1 MKVIQHFQLKQ
12 TKFIGGVFG
21 TYRIYSIQSLCS
33 AGCGVNNTLLKAM
46 KYIHL
51 KPEESS
57 LYWLGK
63 IAIVMFSI
71 AFSLRSRQELH
82 YHHLSAP
89 HMTIISEVMYL
100 HYSIANSWMEKFR
113 NNEIIEISNTI
124 ANILICFVDNYQ
136 IRANSINHSLLKSPF
151 PDTKNQV

>member
-21 TYRIYSIQSLCS
+21 TYRIYSTQSLCS

-82 YHHLSAP
+82 HLSAP

-124 ANILICFVDNYQ
+124 ANILIFFVDNYQ
-136 IRANSINHSLLKSPF
+136 IGGNSFTHSVFNRPF
-151 PDTKNQV
+151 TDTKNQV